1 MSQQQQQLFSAPVD
15 IDKLFKIA
23 DHDGDGVV
31 NIEDAKLFLAGAF
44 ITVTSLNA
52 IWSSTV
58 ACHGLTVLTREHFPA
73 ALALVSLAQEG
84 RQLTPDALASI
95 ARPVAPPRFLT
106 VSAPDYASFEAAFAQ
121 NADRATGF
129 VSGTKAL
136 DLFSHR
142 SLGRSVLSRIWDLS
156 DIDKDGRLSKP
167 EFIAMMALADRASK
181 GLDIPQFLPSTFV
194 DSLLHPQPLSVVTPP
209 VQQQQQQTAAAPS
222 SSSIFDSGN
231 DFLSDF
237 STSPSTTTTM
247 ATSITA
253 NPLSTS
259 TTTTT
264 TSTSTS
270 FIDTNSLLMPQPQQQ
285 PMGDLFGASK
295 QEEMAAVKQ
304 KRKEL
309 EELESSLAAEKAEE
323 SKVDAELALE
333 QQRESDIVRRMKAL
347 DAETTREQERATR
360 ANERLLALQQQSLA
374 LAQQK
379 DALEKTLRESRERE
393 AAATAEIAQ
402 VEQQLQRS
410 NAEMAALEKESE
422 TIFAQ
427 ITETR
432 RRQEELAAKQEHD
445 RENLTNALD
454 AIVAH
459 RKALNEDREKVAHT
473 EMARRAALGAEN
485 IFPKSRIF
493 GPDFVASADHRENPF
508 DTSDMV
514 ITGPN
519 LWCYEPF
526 NPEAK

>member
-1 MSQQQQQLFSAPVD
+1 MQQQKQIFSTPVD
-15 IDKLFKIA
+15 MDKLFKIA
-23 DHDGDGVV
+23 DHDHDGVI

-44 ITVTSLNA
+44 ITVASLNA
-52 IWSSTV
+52 IWSITV
-58 ACHGLTVLTREHFPA
+58 ARNGLSVLTREHFPA

-84 RQLTPDALASI
+84 RQLSPDSLAGI
-95 ARPVAPPRFLT
+95 TRPLAAPLFLA
-106 VSAPDYASFEAAFAQ
+106 VSASDYASFEATFAQ

-129 VSGTKAL
+129 VSGAKAL
-136 DLFSHR
+136 DLFSHH
-142 SLGRSVLSRIWDLS
+142 SLDRSVLSRIWDLS

-167 EFIAMMALADRASK
+167 EFIAMMALANRASK
-181 GLDIPQFLPSTFV
+181 GLDLPQFLPSTFV
-194 DSLLHPQPLSVVTPP
+194 DSILNPPPIPAVQTPTP
-209 VQQQQQQTAAAPS
+209 VPVSAPAPTMPS
-222 SSSIFDSGN
+222 TGN
-231 DFLSDF
+231 DFLSGL
-237 STSPSTTTTM
+237 STSPITSSSSLLSGIDPVQPITT
-247 ATSITA
+247 
-253 NPLSTS
+253 P

-264 TSTSTS
+264 TNTSTTITSTMIPPSTSTIPS
-270 FIDTNSLLMPQPQQQ
+270 Q
-285 PMGDLFGASK
+285 GFGAPM
-295 QEEMAAVKQ
+295 QDAAIVKQ
-304 KRKEL
+304 RRKEL
-309 EELESSLAAEKAEE
+309 EELENSLAAEKAEE

-333 QQRESDIVRRMKAL
+333 QQRETEIVRRMKAL
-347 DAETTREQERATR
+347 DAETGREQERAAK
-360 ANERLLALQQQSLA
+360 ANERLLALQQQGLA

-379 DALEKTLRESRERE
+379 DALEKTLRESKERE
-393 AAATAEIAQ
+393 AAAATEIAQ

-422 TIFAQ
+422 AIFAQ
-427 ITETR
+427 ISETR

-445 RENLTNALD
+445 RENFTNALD

-459 RKALNEDREKVAHT
+459 RKALNDDREKVARS

-514 ITGPN
+514 VTGPN

>member
-1 MSQQQQQLFSAPVD
+1 
-15 IDKLFKIA
+15 
-23 DHDGDGVV
+23 
-31 NIEDAKLFLAGAF
+31 
-44 ITVTSLNA
+44 
-52 IWSSTV
+52 
-58 ACHGLTVLTREHFPA
+58 
-73 ALALVSLAQEG
+73 
-84 RQLTPDALASI
+84 
-95 ARPVAPPRFLT
+95 
-106 VSAPDYASFEAAFAQ
+106 
-121 NADRATGF
+121 
-129 VSGTKAL
+129 
-136 DLFSHR
+136 
-142 SLGRSVLSRIWDLS
+142 
-156 DIDKDGRLSKP
+156 
-167 EFIAMMALADRASK
+167 
-181 GLDIPQFLPSTFV
+181 
-194 DSLLHPQPLSVVTPP
+194 
-209 VQQQQQQTAAAPS
+209 
-222 SSSIFDSGN
+222 
-231 DFLSDF
+231 
-237 STSPSTTTTM
+237 
-247 ATSITA
+247 
-253 NPLSTS
+253 
-259 TTTTT
+259 
-264 TSTSTS
+264 
-270 FIDTNSLLMPQPQQQ
+270 
-285 PMGDLFGASK
+285 MGDLFGASK

-374 LAQQK
+374 LGQQK